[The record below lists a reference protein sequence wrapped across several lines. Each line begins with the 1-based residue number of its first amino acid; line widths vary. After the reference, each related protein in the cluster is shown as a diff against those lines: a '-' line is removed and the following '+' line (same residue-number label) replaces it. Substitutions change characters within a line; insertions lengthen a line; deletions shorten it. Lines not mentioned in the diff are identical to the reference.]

1 MGQDMD
7 WRLKKT
13 SVVSR
18 TSFMFNNSLISDV
31 KFVVFSQKTDS
42 RVFIPAHKFV
52 LGISSPV
59 FFAMFYG
66 NLAVVENTVALPDC
80 DSEGLLEFLRYI
92 YCDTVELSLPSA
104 IQALYLAKKYL
115 VPSLAKIC
123 VSYIKENVT
132 PAHVLDVIPYAMKL
146 DEKELLEKCFQVID
160 LNANVVL
167 KSRSFLEVSLDLL
180 ENLLDRD
187 TLCISEVEIFQ
198 AVQRWLLHNHKIP
211 SMSRPISRKGRQLP
225 NASNTVTESSGTPV
239 KRVYNGM
246 CTCRCQERC
255 DCVTAILHS
264 SRAVESSTIEKMDTK
279 ESVGSGHRGN
289 FASGSI
295 DNVSHFQSVT
305 PNENMSRIQR
315 VTHDNQNQNQAF
327 PSFVP
332 RTSPHVA
339 HLYDRLIRKI
349 RFPLMLEEEFKK
361 HVVPSK
367 LLPQQDVIDILVNF
381 GTVKRNLDRFS
392 SKPRNNPLRRCSRYS
407 TVSHWFLYSGERAE
421 SFIMSVNTP
430 IRLHGIRLYG
440 YENCQYKVELKVYP
454 RSDPYNKQ
462 IAQGYYMSEVQGT
475 DNYHGYD
482 VKLDTAIRIE
492 NDVDYNIEATIKG
505 PPSAYGKEGHSSVD
519 CGKVK
524 FNFRGEENSVFQNFS
539 VGQFAEIIFFE
550 L

>member
-1 MGQDMD
+1 MGQEMD
-7 WRLKKT
+7 WQLKKN

-18 TSFMFNNSLISDV
+18 TQYMFNNSLISDV
-31 KFVVFSQKTDS
+31 NFVVYSQKTDS
-42 RVFIPAHKFV
+42 KVLIPAHRFV

-66 NLAVVENTVALPDC
+66 NLAVGNTVTLPDC

-132 PAHVLDVIPYAMKL
+132 PVHVLDVVPYALKL
-146 DEKELLEKCFQVID
+146 DEKELLEKCFQMID
-160 LNANVVL
+160 LNANMVL
-167 KSRSFLEVSLDLL
+167 KSRSFLGVNEDLL
-180 ENLLDRD
+180 EVLLDRD
-187 TLCISEVEIFQ
+187 TLYIREIEVFR
-198 AVQRWLLHNHKIP
+198 AVQRWLSHNHKNP
-211 SMSRPISRKGRQLP
+211 SVSRPMSRKGRQFP
-225 NASNTVTESSGTPV
+225 KSSIITESSGTPV

-255 DCVTAILHS
+255 DCVTVILHP
-264 SRAVESSTIEKMDTK
+264 SRSIDLSALEKMDTK
-279 ESVGSGHRGN
+279 ESEGSGHHH
-289 FASGSI
+289 GSCSTDI
-295 DNVSHFQSVT
+295 VSRFQNVT
-305 PNENMSRIQR
+305 PNENMSRNQS
-315 VTHDNQNQNQAF
+315 VTQADQNQNQVL

-332 RTSPHVA
+332 HPSPHVPQ
-339 HLYDRLIRKI
+339 LYDRLIRKI
-349 RFPLMLEEEFKK
+349 RFPLMLEEEFKE
-361 HVVPSK
+361 HVVPTN

-381 GTVKRNLDRFS
+381 GAVKCNFDRFS
-392 SKPRNNPLRRCSRYS
+392 SKPRNSPLRRCCRYPA
-407 TVSHWFLYSGERAE
+407 VSHWFLYSGERAE
-421 SFIMSVNTP
+421 SFIMSVNSP
-430 IRLHGIRLYG
+430 IRLYGIRLYG
-440 YENCQYKVELKVYP
+440 NENCQYKVDLKVYP
-454 RSDPYNKQ
+454 RSNPCNKQ
-462 IAQGYYMSEVQGT
+462 TKVGYYMSEVQGT
-475 DNYHGYD
+475 GSYHGYD

-492 NDVDYNIEATIKG
+492 NDVDYNIEAIIKG
-505 PPSAYGKEGHSSVD
+505 PPSAYGKEGHSSID